1 MRKEDFFRINYNNG
15 HKTPKELFLGLEDL
29 NPEIIIAKSNFRFLI
44 KKKLF
49 DRNGNYGYINIA
61 YAQDLTHPIYKI
73 YYSFVNSGIEFVS
86 YRFSKTESFDQNTE
100 SIDINDYIDIDWD
113 VIQADL
119 SVYEDIEMD
128 EDNLIKFIGL
138 GCLMASETTINK
150 KFHLSKLSPIIFSK
164 MASLNKKIH
173 NMSLRKLI
181 QFAFN
186 EIEKDEI
193 ISVYEK
199 KVIFQKILDK
209 YL

>member
-15 HKTPKELFLGLEDL
+15 HKSPKDFFQGIESL
-29 NPEIIIAKSNFRFLI
+29 NIDSVIAKSNFRFLI

-49 DRNGNYGYINIA
+49 DRNGDKGYLNIA
-61 YAQDLTHPIYKI
+61 YAQDLVHPIYKI
-73 YYSFVNSGIEFVS
+73 YYSFIDSGIEFVS
-86 YRFSKTESFDQNTE
+86 YRFSRTESFDENTE
-100 SIDINDYIDIDWD
+100 SIDINDYIDVDWD
-113 VIQADL
+113 VVQADL
-119 SVYEDIEMD
+119 NVYSDIDID
-128 EDNLIKFIGL
+128 EDGLIKFIGL

-150 KFHLSKLSPIIFSK
+150 KFHLSKLSPIVFSK

-173 NMSLRKLI
+173 NMTLRKLI
-181 QFAFN
+181 SFAFN

>member
-1 MRKEDFFRINYNNG
+1 
-15 HKTPKELFLGLEDL
+15 
-29 NPEIIIAKSNFRFLI
+29 
-44 KKKLF
+44 
-49 DRNGNYGYINIA
+49 
-61 YAQDLTHPIYKI
+61 
-73 YYSFVNSGIEFVS
+73 
-86 YRFSKTESFDQNTE
+86 
-100 SIDINDYIDIDWD
+100 
-113 VIQADL
+113 
-119 SVYEDIEMD
+119 MD